1 MRGKKH
7 SDEVQAQVMSALL
20 AGQGVTEVAAE
31 YNLPDSTVSDL
42 RKRVDDKFGEVRNEN
57 KGAKI
62 EKLLFDYL
70 TANLIALRKQ
80 AEVVS
85 EAEYIERQPAGDIA
99 VLHGVMADKS
109 IRLLEAIHRAN
120 GKSEETR
127 PALPAFSA
135 ATDHP

>member
-1 MRGKKH
+1 MA
-7 SDEVQAQVMSALL
+7 SLL

-42 RKRVDDKFGEVRNEN
+42 KKRVDEEFGDLRSKN
-57 KGAKI
+57 KGEKI
-62 EKLLFDYL
+62 ESLLFDYL
-70 TANLIALRKQ
+70 TTTLGTLKSQ

-85 EAEYIERQPAGDIA
+85 EREYIIKQPADSLA

-120 GKSEETR
+120 
-127 PALPAFSA
+127 SA
-135 ATDHP
+135 PKQLEAGD